1 MIATALTERLRAHG
15 YTLPDYDGGGL
26 VNLATTVLDLCGA
39 WDPSFLP
46 PLRDLDPALRDG
58 VKQVVVILAD
68 GLGYDQLQRLAA
80 AGELPFLATILER
93 AAARDRAQL
102 IDATTIFPSTTAAAI
117 TTLNTA
123 RTPQEHGSL
132 AYHLWLEEFGQVA
145 QMLRWGPGVTKRGSF
160 FDDAS
165 IDPRAY
171 ARVRSIYGAL
181 REQGTRS
188 YIVQPELFRREPTT
202 RMYGSEAEYVGY
214 VVSSTMGVRLRQLLD
229 ERPWG
234 SARAYI
240 YAYWSGVD
248 TVTHLH
254 GPRGPEHAAEAA
266 ALDTNLRRALG
277 GRPAGDTLVILTADH
292 GLAAVDPAKLVDLEA
307 DTELRA
313 LLRHPIAGEPR
324 VAFLHTDVPDRVHAH
339 LEAAHPGTF
348 FLFDRDEAIA
358 AGLFGRGDA
367 TAARQRVGDVLAMI
381 GDDRGA
387 STVRVDG
394 QLGMQRGS
402 HGGMTPDE
410 MRIPVL
416 LWRA

>member
-1 MIATALTERLRAHG
+1 LALSLQDRLRAHG
-15 YTLPDYDGGGL
+15 YVLPDYDGGGL

-39 WDPSFLP
+39 WDPSYLP

-68 GLGYDQLQRLAA
+68 GLGYDQLRRLAA

-93 AAARDRAQL
+93 ARVRDRAQL

-117 TTLNTA
+117 TTMHTA
-123 RTPQEHGSL
+123 RTPQEHGNL
-132 AYHLWLEEFGQVA
+132 AYFLWLEEFAQIA
-145 QMLRWGPGVTKRGSF
+145 QMLRWGPGATRRGSF

-165 IDPRAY
+165 RDPRSY
-171 ARVRSIYGAL
+171 ARVPSIHGVLRTHGA
-181 REQGTRS
+181 RS
-188 YIVQPELFRREPTT
+188 YVIEPEIFRREAMTQMHAP
-202 RMYGSEAEYVGY
+202 EAEYVGY
-214 VVSSTMGVRLRQLLD
+214 ILPTTMGVRLGQLLD

-234 SARAYI
+234 TAPAYI
-240 YAYWSGVD
+240 YAYWLGVD
-248 TVTHLH
+248 TAAHQY
-254 GPRGPEHAAEAA
+254 GPNGPEHAAEAA
-266 ALDTNLRRALG
+266 SLDTNLRRALA
-277 GRPAGDTLVILTADH
+277 GRPPGDTLVVLTADH
-292 GLAAVDPAKLVDLEA
+292 GHAAVDPAKLIDLEA

-313 LLRHPIAGEPR
+313 LLRNPIAGEPR
-324 VAFLHTDVPDRVHAH
+324 IAFLHTDVPERVRTY
-339 LEAAHPGTF
+339 LERAYPGTF
-348 FLFDRDEAIA
+348 FLFDRDEAID

-367 TAARQRVGDVLAMI
+367 TAARQRVGEVLAMV

-387 STVRVDG
+387 SIVRVDG
-394 QLGMQRGS
+394 HVVLHRGS

>member
-1 MIATALTERLRAHG
+1 VTLSDRLQAHG
-15 YTLPDYDGGGL
+15 YVLPDYDGGGL

-46 PLRDLDPALRDG
+46 PLRDLDPSLRDG

-80 AGELPFLATILER
+80 EGEVPFLATILER
-93 AAARDRAQL
+93 ARNDDRAQL

-123 RTPQEHGSL
+123 RTPQEHGNL
-132 AYHLWLEEFGQVA
+132 AYFLWLEEFAQIA
-145 QMLRWGPGVTKRGSF
+145 QMLRWGPGLAKRGSF
-160 FDDAS
+160 FDDPS
-165 IDPRAY
+165 IDPRSFV
-171 ARVRSIYGAL
+171 RVPSIHGAL
-181 REQGTRS
+181 RDHGARS
-188 YIVQPELFRREPTT
+188 YLIEPEMFRREAMTQMHAP
-202 RMYGSEAEYVGY
+202 EAEFVGY
-214 VVSSTMGVRLRQLLD
+214 MLPSTMGVRLHQLLD

-234 SARAYI
+234 TAPAYI

-248 TVTHLH
+248 TAAHQY
-254 GPRGPEHAAEAA
+254 GPQGAEHAAEAA
-266 ALDTNLRRALG
+266 SLDTNLRRALA
-277 GRPAGDTLVILTADH
+277 GRPPGDTLVILTADH
-292 GLAAVDPAKLVDLEA
+292 GHAAVDPAKLIDLEA
-307 DTELRA
+307 DAELRS
-313 LLRHPIAGEPR
+313 LLRNPIAGEPR
-324 VAFLHTDVPDRVHAH
+324 VVFLHTDVPDQVRSH
-339 LEAAHPGTF
+339 LEQRYPETF
-348 FLFDRDEAIA
+348 FLFDRDEAID

-367 TAARQRVGDVLAMI
+367 TAARQRVGEVLAMV

-387 STVRVDG
+387 SVVRVDG
-394 QLGMQRGS
+394 QVVLHKGS

>member
-39 WDPSFLP
+39 WDPSYLP

-58 VKQVVVILAD
+58 VKQVVVIVAD
-68 GLGYDQLQRLAA
+68 GLGYRQLQRLAA
-80 AGELPFLATILER
+80 AGDVPFLATILER
-93 AAARDRAQL
+93 AAAHDRAQL
-102 IDATTIFPSTTAAAI
+102 IEATTIFPSTTAAAI
-117 TTLNTA
+117 TTLSTA

-145 QMLRWGPGVTKRGSF
+145 QMLRWGPAATKRGSF
-160 FDDAS
+160 FDDPS

-171 ARVRSIYGAL
+171 ARVRSIYATL
-181 REQGTRS
+181 RERGAQS
-188 YIVQPELFRREPTT
+188 YIVQPELFRGEPTT
-202 RMYGSEAEYVGY
+202 RMYGAEAEYVGY
-214 VVSSTMGVRLRQLLD
+214 VLPSTMGVRLRQLLD

-234 SARAYI
+234 SAPAYI

-254 GPRGPEHAAEAA
+254 GPGGPEHDAEAA
-266 ALDTNLRRALG
+266 ALDTNLRRAIG

-324 VAFLHTDVPDRVHAH
+324 VAFLHTDSPAAVHAY
-339 LEAAHPGTF
+339 LERAYPGTF

-367 TAARQRVGDVLAMI
+367 TAARPRVGEVLAML

-394 QLGMQRGS
+394 QLGVQRGS